1 MKKFSLKGYAIAV
14 SSMLDEIAESLTES
28 IRQACS
34 PPKIF
39 FNGNV
44 IFFILFFVVS
54 HSMMAQRTD
63 FCGIRNT
70 SSRSGERLTY
80 KVYYTLAGVYV
91 PAGEAI
97 FSNQVE
103 MLQKKPVYHVTG
115 FGRTYSSY
123 DWIYKVR
130 DTYESYIDTTTLLP
144 YQFIRTVNEGGK
156 HDIDRT
162 TFAAG
167 KAVSQNATIK
177 TPDCIQ
183 DVLSAIYYARNIDFN
198 QYPIGEKIPFN
209 MYLDDEVF
217 PVYIRYLGKEKFGVS
232 ITGEQSLIEV
242 PGCSK
247 AFINFETYLNE
258 KQIITPILK
267 HGLMCYFIPI
277 NSLLDNGLLFFKS
290 YPEKLLCTKGRCPA
304 CDFRRN
310 EFLN

>member
-1 MKKFSLKGYAIAV
+1 
-14 SSMLDEIAESLTES
+14 
-28 IRQACS
+28 
-34 PPKIF
+34 
-39 FNGNV
+39 
-44 IFFILFFVVS
+44 
-54 HSMMAQRTD
+54 MMAQRTD

-167 KAVSQNATIK
+167 KAVSQTATIK

-217 PVYIRYLGKEKFGVS
+217 PVYIRYLGKEKLTTKYGQFKV
-232 ITGEQSLIEV
+232 IKFRPLLIEGTLFSGGEHMIV
-242 PGCSK
+242 YVTDDQNKLPV
-247 AFINFETYLNE
+247 FID
-258 KQIITPILK
+258 TPILV
-267 HGLMCYFIPI
+267 
-277 NSLLDNGLLFFKS
+277 
-290 YPEKLLCTKGRCPA
+290 GRIRVYLYGYQQIRNKTTGILS
-304 CDFRRN
+304 FRKQSN
-310 EFLN
+310 